1 MDSKKPAW
9 QPLTKECRWK
19 DGSHFSRE
27 RWGFYFGKVVIDN
40 TQGESNSKFSYDESP
55 GGNKERKVKMIGMDF
70 ISFIILLVI
79 SIVVAGILH
88 FVFKFYIM
96 PGWLSYVSKV
106 IIGWV
111 GAWLG
116 SPVFGYW
123 WKGLN
128 YKEVYIVPAILGSL
142 SILIFAVDFIKTRA
156 SVFKSTG

>member
-1 MDSKKPAW
+1 MKA
-9 QPLTKECRWK
+9 
-19 DGSHFSRE
+19 
-27 RWGFYFGKVVIDN
+27 
-40 TQGESNSKFSYDESP
+40 
-55 GGNKERKVKMIGMDF
+55 GGDYERKVKMIGMDF

-79 SIVVAGILH
+79 SIIVAGILH

-96 PGWLSYVSKV
+96 PGWLSYISKV
-106 IIGWV
+106 IIGWF

-142 SILIFAVDFIKTRA
+142 SILIFLVDFIKTRA